1 MEKLINIK
9 EQNGIKVCSARELH
23 NFLEVGTRFRDWIER
38 MFEYGF
44 IENQDYTRVL
54 NFERGGNQAK
64 EYALTLDCAKEISM
78 LQRNEKGKQ
87 ARQYFI
93 EVEKK
98 ARNISQDPLQLL
110 KLAVSEL
117 EAKEHKILL
126 QQNVI
131 KQSAPKVEYFDEV
144 LQSKSTYTTN
154 QIAKELGMS
163 AIGLNRFLKD
173 NRIQYKQNETWV
185 LYSKYQ
191 NKGFTKTKTHTYYNS
206 QNEKCTSMQTV
217 WTETGRLFIH
227 EQISVTA

>member
-9 EQNGIKVCSARELH
+9 EQNGTKVCSARELH
-23 NFLEVGTRFRDWIER
+23 SFLEVGSNFRTWIER

-44 IENQDYTRVL
+44 VENQDFTKVSK
-54 NFERGGNQAK
+54 NGRGQNLK